1 MLFLH
6 FLFLTRS
13 SEVWNN
19 SGTAGRIGIHK
30 KISICKVLIYK
41 L

>member
-6 FLFLTRS
+6 FLFLPRS

-30 KISICKVLIYK
+30 KINIYKVLIYK